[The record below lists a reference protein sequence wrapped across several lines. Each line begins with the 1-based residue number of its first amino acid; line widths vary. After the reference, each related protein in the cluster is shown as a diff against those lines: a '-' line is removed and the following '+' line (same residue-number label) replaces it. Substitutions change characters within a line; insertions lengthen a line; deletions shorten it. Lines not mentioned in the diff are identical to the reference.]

1 MAYKKYYEIIELE
14 RNGYKVIAR
23 VFSQS
28 TKYGFRHVC
37 TDLKITDLQ
46 AKRSLV
52 DLCNTNIEYRYYN
65 RTWESWRFQ
74 SVLLKAVSILQPETY
89 QFIEEKILY

>member
-1 MAYKKYYEIIELE
+1 MAYKKHYETVELE
-14 RNGYKVIAR
+14 RNGYIVIAR
-23 VFSQS
+23 VFYQN

-37 TDLKITDLQ
+37 TDLKITEVQ
-46 AKRSLV
+46 TKRSLV
-52 DLCNTNIEYRYYN
+52 DLCNTNIECRYYN
-65 RTWESWRFQ
+65 RTWERWRFQ

>member
-1 MAYKKYYEIIELE
+1 MAYKKYYETTELE

-23 VFSQS
+23 VFSQD

-37 TDLKITDLQ
+37 TDLKITELQ

-52 DLCNTNIEYRYYN
+52 DLCNIHIECRYYN
-65 RTWESWRFQ
+65 RTWECWRFQ
-74 SVLLKAVSILQPETY
+74 SVLLKAVRILQPETY
-89 QFIEEKILY
+89 QFIKEKILY

>member
-23 VFSQS
+23 VFSQG
-28 TKYGFRHVC
+28 TEYGFRHVC

-52 DLCNTNIEYRYYN
+52 DLCNTNIVQRYYN

>member
-1 MAYKKYYEIIELE
+1 MAYKKYYETIELE

-23 VFSQS
+23 VFSQD

-37 TDLKITDLQ
+37 TDLKITELQ

-52 DLCNTNIEYRYYN
+52 DLCNINIVGRYYN
-65 RTWESWRFQ
+65 RTWERWRFQ
-74 SVLLKAVSILQPETY
+74 SVLLEAVKVFKPETY
-89 QFIEEKILY
+89 RFIKEKILY

>member
-1 MAYKKYYEIIELE
+1 MAYQKYYETIELE
-14 RNGYKVIAR
+14 RNDYKVIAR
-23 VFSQS
+23 VFSQG

-37 TDLKITDLQ
+37 TDLEITDLQ

-52 DLCNTNIEYRYYN
+52 DLCNINIVCRYYN
-65 RTWESWRFQ
+65 RTWERWCFQ

-89 QFIEEKILY
+89 QFIKEKILY

>member
-1 MAYKKYYEIIELE
+1 MAYKKYYETLDLK

-23 VFSQS
+23 VFAQS

-37 TDLKITDLQ
+37 TDLKITKLQ

-52 DLCNTNIEYRYYN
+52 DLCNINIVCRYYN
-65 RTWESWRFQ
+65 RTWEYWRFQ
-74 SVLLKAVSILQPETY
+74 SVILKTARIYLNAE
-89 QFIEEKILY
+89 QFKIIKEALC

>member
-1 MAYKKYYEIIELE
+1 MTYKKYYKTIELE

-23 VFSQS
+23 VFSQD

-37 TDLKITDLQ
+37 TDLKITELQ

-52 DLCNTNIEYRYYN
+52 DLCNTNIVCRYYN
-65 RTWESWRFQ
+65 RTWEHWRFQ

-89 QFIEEKILY
+89 QFIKEKILY

>member
-1 MAYKKYYEIIELE
+1 MAYKKYYKTIELE
-14 RNGYKVIAR
+14 RNDYKVIAR
-23 VFSQS
+23 VFSQD

-37 TDLKITDLQ
+37 TGLKITDLQ

-52 DLCNTNIEYRYYN
+52 DLCNTNIECRFCN
-65 RTWESWRFQ
+65 RTWERWRFQ

-89 QFIEEKILY
+89 QFIKEKILY